1 MSELRYLII
10 SDLHIGSQ
18 DDYNE
23 STRLTVATPE
33 MPANENPFE
42 ALKVFIKENNI
53 SFDAVI
59 NLGDVC
65 NKGFVPGWIMGNK
78 MLRELSFICNCPLLS
93 TPGNHDYCFEFADG
107 AKSLLQR
114 TCGFPTDDRN
124 HNTDFWGNGYCL
136 YETGGT
142 QFLIL
147 NSESHLSNKED
158 LKATPNFDTL
168 FNTGLDGYLK
178 ENTFDGP
185 RIAILHHHVI
195 PHSDLQGRYSSND
208 VIEHADKLLNIL
220 NDNNFIC
227 VLHGHKHL
235 SRFTM
240 HNNLGIMACGS
251 LSSRENIATCDEDN
265 NFHILTLKCTD
276 EGIRGK
282 IETYHFVFQKGWF
295 LIEDSNSRVKARY
308 GFGRNLDINEI
319 TNTIIS
325 LINPE
330 APVIRLFGEKVTSK
344 IPDITYISNDEIQI
358 IKVEIEKNGFTVVQE
373 KTNDLLIYK

>member
-1 MSELRYLII
+1 MSELRYLIV
-10 SDLHIGSQ
+10 SDLHIGSH

-23 STRLTVATPE
+23 STRLTVDTPE

-42 ALKVFIKENNI
+42 ALKVFIKEKDL

-59 NLGDVC
+59 NLGDVS
-65 NKGFVPGWIMGNK
+65 NKGFIPGWIMGNK
-78 MLRELSFICNCPLLS
+78 MLRELSSICDCPLLS
-93 TPGNHDYCFEFADG
+93 TPGNHDYCFDFVDG

-114 TCGFPTDDRN
+114 TNDFPTDDKE
-124 HNTDFWGNGYCL
+124 HNTVFWGNGYCL
-136 YETGGT
+136 YEAGGT

-147 NSESHLSNKED
+147 NSESHLSKIED
-158 LKATPNFDTL
+158 LKVTPNFDTL
-168 FNTGLDGYLK
+168 FNSGLDRYLK
-178 ENTFDGP
+178 ENTFEGP

-208 VIEHADKLLNIL
+208 IIDHADKLLNIL

-265 NFHILTLKCTD
+265 NFHILTLKCTE
-276 EGIRGK
+276 EGTRGK
-282 IETYHFVFQKGWF
+282 IETFHFVLQKGWF
-295 LIEDSNSRVKARY
+295 PIEDSNSRVKARY

-319 TNTIIS
+319 AKAIIS
-325 LINPE
+325 LINPD
-330 APVIRLFGEKVTSK
+330 APVIRLFGKKVTEI
-344 IPDITYISNDEIQI
+344 IPDITFISNDEMQ
-358 IKVEIEKNGFTVVQE
+358 KLKEVIEKQGFTVVQE
-373 KTNDLLIYK
+373 KTNGLLIFK

>member
-1 MSELRYLII
+1 MSELRYLIV
-10 SDLHIGSQ
+10 SDLHIGSH

-23 STRLTVATPE
+23 STRLTVDTPE

-42 ALKVFIKENNI
+42 ALKVFIEEKDL

-59 NLGDVC
+59 NLGDVS
-65 NKGFVPGWIMGNK
+65 NKGFIPGWIMGNK
-78 MLRELSFICNCPLLS
+78 MLRELSSICDCPLLS
-93 TPGNHDYCFEFADG
+93 TPGNHDYCFDFVDG

-114 TCGFPTDDRN
+114 TNDFPTDDKE
-124 HNTDFWGNGYCL
+124 HNTVFWGNGYCL
-136 YETGGT
+136 YEAGGT

-147 NSESHLSNKED
+147 NSESHLSKIED
-158 LKATPNFDTL
+158 LKVTPNFDTL
-168 FNTGLDGYLK
+168 FNSGLDRYLK
-178 ENTFDGP
+178 ENTFEGP

-208 VIEHADKLLNIL
+208 IIDHADKLLNIL

-265 NFHILTLKCTD
+265 NFHILTLKCTE

-282 IETYHFVFQKGWF
+282 IETFHFVLQKGWF
-295 LIEDSNSRVKARY
+295 PIEDSNSRVKARY

-319 TNTIIS
+319 AKAIIS
-325 LINPE
+325 LINPD
-330 APVIRLFGEKVTSK
+330 APVIRLFGKKVTEI
-344 IPDITYISNDEIQI
+344 IPDITFISNDEMQ
-358 IKVEIEKNGFTVVQE
+358 KLKEVIEKQGFTVVQE
-373 KTNDLLIYK
+373 KTNGLLIFK

>member
-1 MSELRYLII
+1 MSELKYLIV
-10 SDLHIGSQ
+10 SDLHIGSH

-23 STRLTVATPE
+23 STRLTVDTPE

-42 ALKVFIKENNI
+42 ALKVFIEENDL

-59 NLGDVC
+59 NLGDVS
-65 NKGFVPGWIMGNK
+65 NKGFIPGWIMGNK
-78 MLRELSFICNCPLLS
+78 MLRELSSICDCPLLS
-93 TPGNHDYCFEFADG
+93 TPGNHDYCFDFVDG

-114 TCGFPTDDRN
+114 TNNFPTDDKE
-124 HNTDFWGNGYCL
+124 HNTAFWGNGYCL
-136 YETGGT
+136 YEAGGT

-147 NSESHLSNKED
+147 NSESHLSKIED
-158 LKATPNFDTL
+158 LKVTPNFDTL
-168 FNTGLDGYLK
+168 FNSGLDRYLK
-178 ENTFDGP
+178 ENAFEGP

-195 PHSDLQGRYSSND
+195 PHSDLQGKYSSND
-208 VIEHADKLLNIL
+208 IIDHADKLLNIL
-220 NDNNFIC
+220 NDNNFVC

-265 NFHILTLKCTD
+265 NFHILTLKCTE

-282 IETYHFVFQKGWF
+282 IETFHFVLQKGWF
-295 LIEDSNSRVKARY
+295 PIEDSNSRVKARY

-319 TNTIIS
+319 AKAIIS
-325 LINPE
+325 LINPD
-330 APVIRLFGEKVTSK
+330 APVIKLFGKKVTEI
-344 IPDITYISNDEIQI
+344 IPDITFISNDEMQ
-358 IKVEIEKNGFTVVQE
+358 KLKEVIEKQGFTVVEE
-373 KTNDLLIYK
+373 KTNGLLIFK